1 MYAYKHLT
9 MLYVNDIHIIDSW
22 KWNQSYKFNLNR
34 FLFFLVA
41 CFIIY
46 FSPMRGKS
54 FVCFCLSPW
63 IDQLKGGV
71 PLGFPVCS
79 RHPLTCKLKS
89 ICRDYS
95 GALSLS
101 GRCCC
106 NPPSVHSQCLSLPRL
121 AFLLPVRVHVLPDVD
136 IDAAVVAAAAAVS
149 CVGRVIRHAWWILA
163 ASTAS
168 PSFGIAKSELPKW
181 LMTFQVTFSVAASPS
196 GSNLAAN

>member
-46 FSPMRGKS
+46 FSPIRGS

-101 GRCCC
+101 PFPMPATPPTCFSSACPRARPAWRWHWCGCCC
-106 NPPSVHSQCLSLPRL
+106 CCCCCELCWQSHSP
-121 AFLLPVRVHVLPDVD
+121 
-136 IDAAVVAAAAAVS
+136 
-149 CVGRVIRHAWWILA
+149 CVMD
-163 ASTAS
+163 SS
-168 PSFGIAKSELPKW
+168 SFHSFA
-181 LMTFQVTFSVAASPS
+181 
-196 GSNLAAN
+196 